1 MGLFDTFRV
10 KDQKID
16 LHTPAVY
23 AGMLVRGVFSFST
36 TSNVSSR
43 AVRIKLA
50 GRERTHVEQSSGSG
64 KNRRTHHYY
73 GTTILHKELFTISG
87 DTKINPTG
95 KSSELPSGTYA
106 IPFEFYLPHG
116 LPSSGRAT
124 TAHNYAVVEYQLKA
138 YIDIPYGPDAKVR
151 VPLQVLAT
159 MPIGQY
165 MTRSIGG
172 IPEPLN
178 VPVTCCCC
186 ISKGSVKFSAQADK
200 NIISLDRPDP
210 VTVTVWID
218 NSNGEEPVNAI
229 VVSFE
234 NRSTFNACGHTRC
247 AITRVSSVRQ
257 PVTIA
262 KGASQNVTV
271 TVPIGPGQQKH
282 EVFTTLHPSMVGKLI
297 QSHWVVATELD
308 IPYAADPII
317 AFPIVVTPRVDDSNQ
332 APPLDWSRNTYPDLS
347 KGQMK
352 EFAYLVPPVMENFAR
367 GLDVLPG
374 VTGGAPTAPYG
385 GRIRCGDR
393 GGSYGS
399 TAPAAAP
406 GTPASIY

>member
-23 AGMLVRGVFSFST
+23 AGMLVRGVFSFAT
-36 TSNVSSR
+36 TSTVSSR

-50 GRERTHVEQSSGSG
+50 GRERTHVAQSSGSG

-87 DTKINPTG
+87 DCKQIPNNQT
-95 KSSELPSGTYA
+95 SELPAGDYA
-106 IPFEFYLPHG
+106 FPFEFYLPYG

-124 TAHNYAVVEYQLKA
+124 TGPNYAVVEYQLKA
-138 YIDIPYGPDAKVR
+138 YIDIPFGPDSKVK

-159 MPIGQY
+159 MPISQY
-165 MTRSIGG
+165 VTRAVGG

-178 VPVTCCCC
+178 VPVSCCCC
-186 ISKGSVKFSAQADK
+186 VSKGSVKFSAQADK

-210 VTVTVWID
+210 VSVTVTID
-218 NSNGEEPVNAI
+218 NSRGEEPINAI

-234 NRSTFNACGHTRC
+234 NRSAFSASGYSRV
-247 AITRVSSVRQ
+247 AITRISTVRQ

-262 KGASQNVTV
+262 KGATQSVTV

-282 EVFTTLHPSMVGKLI
+282 DVFTTLHPSMVGKLI
-297 QSHWVVATELD
+297 QSHWIVATELD
-308 IPYAADPII
+308 IPYASDPVIT
-317 AFPIVVTPRVDDSNQ
+317 FPIVVTPRVDDSNQ
-332 APPLDWSRNTYPDLS
+332 APPLDWSRNTYPDL
-347 KGQMK
+347 GK
-352 EFAYLVPPVMENFAR
+352 EYAYAVPPGMENFAR
-367 GLDVLPG
+367 GLELAPR
-374 VTGGAPTAPYG
+374 VTGGAPPAPYG
-385 GRIRCGDR
+385 GRLRCGESR
-393 GGSYGS
+393 G
-399 TAPAAAP
+399 AKD
-406 GTPASIY
+406 ASIY